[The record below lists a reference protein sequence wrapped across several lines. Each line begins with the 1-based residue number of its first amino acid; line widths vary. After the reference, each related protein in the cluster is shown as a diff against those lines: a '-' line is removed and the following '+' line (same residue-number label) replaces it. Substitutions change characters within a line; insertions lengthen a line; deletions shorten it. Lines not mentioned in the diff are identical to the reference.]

1 MTEEAAIAAPTH
13 IDPSPTPTPHIVGLI
28 ADAVDRFGDRP
39 LIEGRDGE
47 AQLSYAQA
55 WAWAGSAAA
64 SLRRAGA
71 APGQR
76 LVVRSPKSIGSL
88 IAYLAALRL
97 GAVWVPVAPQATP
110 AEMNY
115 VLEDASPTLV
125 IDGAQAIDDLVGAR
139 PGAGEHRPPK
149 VDLDDLEDSRPAAML
164 YTSGTTGR
172 PKGVPITGTALGA
185 NTAALVDAW
194 GFSEHDTLV
203 HSLPT
208 NHAHGL
214 FVALGCA
221 LASGATMRWVDRFDA
236 AAVAGLLPGATA
248 FMGVP
253 THYVRLLDQPGFDR
267 AACASLRLLTSG
279 SAPLPAVTFERIA
292 ERTGIEVVERYGMTE
307 TLMLTSNP
315 LGGPRKPGSVGV
327 PLPGV
332 EVRLAPDLNADTDV
346 GMVEVRGPSVFDN
359 YWGRPPNPSDRTAP
373 AHPGD
378 PAWFR
383 TGDLGRWD
391 ADGYLYLVGRSK
403 DLIICGGLNVYPAEV
418 EAALERHPAVAEVAV
433 IGLPDDEWG
442 QVVAAVVVASS
453 ATDPLGQD
461 PPDTDAIGAELVEA
475 ARSQLSAY
483 KLPRRLHWADSLP
496 RNAMGKV
503 DKVALRDSYGAT

>member
-1 MTEEAAIAAPTH
+1 MTE
-13 IDPSPTPTPHIVGLI
+13 
-28 ADAVDRFGDRP
+28 
-39 LIEGRDGE
+39 
-47 AQLSYAQA
+47 LSYAQA
-55 WAWAGSAAA
+55 WAWAGSAAE

-76 LVVRSPKSIGSL
+76 LVVRTPKSIGSL

-110 AEMNY
+110 SEVNY

-125 IDGAQAIDDLVGAR
+125 IDGVGAVDDLVGSGPCADEHHPPAVGLDELDGDR
-139 PGAGEHRPPK
+139 PC
-149 VDLDDLEDSRPAAML
+149 AML

-172 PKGVPITGTALGA
+172 PKGVPITGAALGA
-185 NTAALVDAW
+185 NTTALVEAW

-221 LASGATMRWVDRFDA
+221 LASGATLRWVDRFDA
-236 AAVAGLLPGATA
+236 AIVADLLPGASA

-253 THYVRLLDQPGFDR
+253 THYVRLLDEPGFDR
-267 AACASLRLLTSG
+267 GASTSIRLFTSG
-279 SAPLPAVTFERIA
+279 SAPLPTVTFDRIA

-315 LGGPRKPGSVGV
+315 LDGPRRPGSVGKA
-327 PLPGV
+327 LPGV
-332 EVRLAPDLNADTDV
+332 EVRLGPADPAKPDPDSVV
-346 GMVEVRGPSVFDN
+346 GMVEVRGPSVFDG
-359 YWGRPPNPSDRTAP
+359 YWGRPPDPSDRTAP
-373 AHPGD
+373 THPGEA
-378 PAWFR
+378 AWFR

-391 ADGYLYLVGRSK
+391 DDGYLFLVGRSK
-403 DLIICGGLNVYPAEV
+403 DLIISGGLNVYPAEV
-418 EAALERHPAVAEVAV
+418 EAVLERHSGVAEVAV
-433 IGLPDDEWG
+433 IGLPDDHWG
-442 QVVAAVVVASS
+442 QVVAAIVVASH
-453 ATDPLGQD
+453 ADR
-461 PPDTDAIGAELVEA
+461 PPDTDALGAELVEA
-475 ARSQLSAY
+475 ARDELSAY
-483 KLPRRLHWADSLP
+483 KIPRRIHWVDALP

-503 DKVALRDSYGAT
+503 DKVKLRDAYGRP

>member
-1 MTEEAAIAAPTH
+1 MTA
-13 IDPSPTPTPHIVGLI
+13 
-28 ADAVDRFGDRP
+28 
-39 LIEGRDGE
+39 
-47 AQLSYAQA
+47 LSYAQA
-55 WAWAGSAAA
+55 WAWAGSAAE

-76 LVVRSPKSIGSL
+76 LVVRTPKSIGSL

-110 AEMNY
+110 SEVNY

-125 IDGAQAIDDLVGAR
+125 IDGVGAVDDLVGSGPCADEHHPPAVGLDELDGDR
-139 PGAGEHRPPK
+139 PC
-149 VDLDDLEDSRPAAML
+149 AML

-172 PKGVPITGTALGA
+172 PKGVPITGAALGA
-185 NTAALVDAW
+185 NTTALVEAW

-221 LASGATMRWVDRFDA
+221 LASGATLRWVDRFDA
-236 AAVAGLLPGATA
+236 AIVADLLPGASA

-253 THYVRLLDQPGFDR
+253 THYVRLLDEPGFDR
-267 AACASLRLLTSG
+267 GASTSIRLFTSG
-279 SAPLPAVTFERIA
+279 SAPLPTVTFDRIA

-315 LGGPRKPGSVGV
+315 LDGPRRPGSVGKA
-327 PLPGV
+327 LPGV
-332 EVRLAPDLNADTDV
+332 EVRLGPADPAKPDPDSVV
-346 GMVEVRGPSVFDN
+346 GMVEVRGPSVFDG
-359 YWGRPPNPSDRTAP
+359 YWGRPPDPSDRTAP
-373 AHPGD
+373 THPGEA
-378 PAWFR
+378 AWFR

-391 ADGYLYLVGRSK
+391 DDGYLFLVGRSK
-403 DLIICGGLNVYPAEV
+403 DLIISGGLNVYPAEV
-418 EAALERHPAVAEVAV
+418 EAVLERHPSVVEVAV

-442 QVVAAVVVASS
+442 QVVAAIVVPS
-453 ATDPLGQD
+453 AAHRPL
-461 PPDTDAIGAELVEA
+461 DALGDELVEA
-475 ARSQLSAY
+475 ARSELSAY
-483 KLPRRLHWADSLP
+483 KIPRRLHWTDALP

-503 DKVALRDSYGAT
+503 DKVSLRDAFGRP